1 MDQDTPIWIFTKT
14 GEYTVRSGY
23 HLCNQLWNHLS
34 LEQEGSKSL
43 TEDAKKS
50 CSGIWKLNLPPKIK
64 TFWWRILHDG
74 LPVAENLRKRNIKI
88 DNACLM
94 CGEYPES
101 QYHLLEH
108 IVKVIHDAIRDLC
121 QWEEANTCSNQHNTE
136 NERQKEEPSH
146 IQQTLPS
153 GAQYYCQVDASW
165 KNDKEVAGVGW
176 SLHSMQGNQLLQGST
191 SIRATNTPREAET
204 EALRIAVTQVR
215 ALAFDKVH
223 FISDCKTIVDELAQY
238 ITGATTRK
246 VRNTESISM
255 IQDIAAAAK
264 DNGFSFSYMPRN
276 RLWLVD
282 ELAKKARC
290 NSQNYVI
297 TWF

>member
-74 LPVAENLRKRNIKI
+74 LP
-88 DNACLM
+88 
-94 CGEYPES
+94 
-101 QYHLLEH
+101 H

-282 ELAKKARC
+282 ELAKRLD
-290 NSQNYVI
+290 VI
-297 TWF
+297 VKTM